1 MFPLFFSIV
10 VATDQPSEPPR
21 LGKTAQILSTIE
33 HSEWCPAARVALDLR
48 TGRFDF
54 AARASRRICNETNLE
69 RPVTKGKLSARD
81 LEAVRTAYLRA
92 LTEGL
97 ESPVCRSG
105 GRPEEIWITNGGVPI
120 LVLASGAWTVSAPDD
135 LTCWSQSA
143 RELQDL
149 LDRLFQPLQ
158 PRG

>member
-1 MFPLFFSIV
+1 MVPLLFSIL
-10 VATDQPSEPPR
+10 VAINQPSEPPR
-21 LGKTAQILSTIE
+21 LGKTAQILSTVE
-33 HSEWCPAARVALDLR
+33 HSEWCPAGRVALDVR

-54 AARASRRICNETNLE
+54 TARASRRICNETNLE
-69 RPVTKGKLSARD
+69 RPVRKGKLSPGD
-81 LEAVRTAYLRA
+81 LDAVRAAYLKA

-97 ESPVCRSG
+97 ESTVCRNG
-105 GRPEEIWITNGGVPI
+105 ARPQEIWITNGGVPI

-149 LDRLFQPLQ
+149 LDRLFRPFQ